1 MTPYQA
7 FHLKK
12 PLVAY
17 LQIFGYQ
24 AYVHIPDN
32 KWGKLDAKV
41 IEGYFVSLP
50 QNRKGY
56 IVSNSWNLLRVYISH
71 DVIFF
76 ETLKTSRQGTI

>member
-12 PLVAY
+12 PLVAH

-32 KWGKLDAKV
+32 KWEKLDAKV
-41 IEGYFVSLP
+41 IEGYFVGLP
-50 QNRKGY
+50 QNR
-56 IVSNSWNLLRVYISH
+56 
-71 DVIFF
+71 
-76 ETLKTSRQGTI
+76 